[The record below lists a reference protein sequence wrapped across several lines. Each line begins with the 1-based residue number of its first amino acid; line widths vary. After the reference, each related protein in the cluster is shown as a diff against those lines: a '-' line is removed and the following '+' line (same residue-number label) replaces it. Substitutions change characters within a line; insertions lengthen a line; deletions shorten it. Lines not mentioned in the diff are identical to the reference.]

1 VLDQRVPR
9 LMAALALARGAVSEL
24 RAVQA
29 EYATWLDSLPQA
41 TRSSPTAE
49 ALQTIVDLDLDEL
62 SAIEPPRGFGRD

>member
-1 VLDQRVPR
+1 
-9 LMAALALARGAVSEL
+9 
-24 RAVQA
+24 
-29 EYATWLDSLPQA
+29 LPQA